1 MKIPNINFIDY
12 LNKSGAFRSLFH
24 FIPDEENFI
33 RMINIIAKFLEEDLK
48 KQCLAEMKQASSQQE
63 CFLIGNRY
71 IRQHFK
77 SVGYEDVYLDYDQN
91 RGEYNIVIRYEHFM
105 KYDCYILDYMLMYQ
119 TIGTPAEKFV
129 WTFYTYVSERLKLFP
144 DITDQHEVFEICLTD
159 LESQI
164 DSFHSGEG
172 HIYGLDEEDHKNNLE
187 VLKHAKHVIE
197 SVEEKAEEYL
207 KYSSLE
213 YLEKFAK
220 NLRLCTP
227 KYSRRIRKLVLMART
242 IENMQEMPLNLF
254 DYAAMSQY
262 YNEECRHWEFRFG
275 WAYYEEWFM
284 DSMDQLLNEV
294 FGNQYVMPVAVMH
307 PIEKDTSTLPIR
319 NDGVELALR
328 ILDSFADFLCTDIT
342 DFNNQEKLDL

>member
-1 MKIPNINFIDY
+1 MKIPNIKFIDY
-12 LNKSGAFRSLFH
+12 LNKSGAFSSLFH

-71 IRQHFK
+71 IRQHFR

-91 RGEYNIVIRYEHFM
+91 RGEYNIVICYEHFM
-105 KYDCYILDYMLMYQ
+105 KYDCYILDYMLMYR
-119 TIGTPAEKFV
+119 TISTPAERFV
-129 WTFYTYVSERLKLFP
+129 WTFYSYVSERLKLFP
-144 DITDQHEVFEICLTD
+144 DITERHEAFEISLTD
-159 LESQI
+159 LEQQV
-164 DSFHSGEG
+164 DVFDSGEG
-172 HIYGLDEEDHKNNLE
+172 GVYGLDENDHENNLK

-197 SVEEKAEEYL
+197 TVEEKAKEYL

-220 NLRLCTP
+220 SLRLQMP

-242 IENMQEMPLNLF
+242 IEKMQGMPLNLL
-254 DYAAMSQY
+254 DYNAMYEY
-262 YNEECRHWEFRFG
+262 YNEECRHWSFRFG

-284 DSMDQLLNEV
+284 DEMDQLLNEV
-294 FGNQYVMPVAVMH
+294 FGNIYVMPVAIMYS
-307 PIEKDTSTLPIR
+307 IGKDTSTLPIR
-319 NDGVELALR
+319 NDGVQLGLR
-328 ILDSFADFLCTDIT
+328 ILDSFTDFLCTDIANS
-342 DFNNQEKLDL
+342 DNQEKLNL